1 MINPWQTSGYQGF
14 ITIHYPIFKQ
24 TRIESPQNLSRGTWH
39 CWKHL
44 HCRVPAIGLCLQ
56 RSCDFSP
63 IAKNHPQWL
72 IMGSTYLNWWFL
84 IIIFGFEWFYHVLP
98 CFTISFYTHVLWFFM
113 VLPWAHPKAA
123 QRRSTEPGSWRSRRR
138 GGDFPYD
145 ETGAA
150 KQFAI
155 WSPMGLGGTGKM
167 YKNVGSTHII
177 IFNKFHN
184 TNSIYF
190 HNQAWELQNVH
201 RKVRSLPQA
210 ATTALMWKT
219 LTSACAAQS
228 ATMNFKTRFLMWST
242 AFWYSNV

>member
-1 MINPWQTSGYQGF
+1 MTNQWISRVHYHSLPYFQTNPDR
-14 ITIHYPIFKQ
+14 ITTELEPWHLTLLKAPALQ
-24 TRIESPQNLSRGTWH
+24 SPSDWPLPPE
-39 CWKHL
+39 
-44 HCRVPAIGLCLQ
+44 V
-56 RSCDFSP
+56 
-63 IAKNHPQWL
+63 
-72 IMGSTYLNWWFL
+72 MWFL
-84 IIIFGFEWFYHVLP
+84 ANRKKSSPMTHHGFYIFELVVSYYNFWVWMVLP